1 MAPEA
6 DQTALKNFYR
16 WNAPI
21 YDLTRWTILHF
32 RRAAVEAMCLSPG
45 MKVLDLG
52 CGTGLSFRLIT
63 RRIGHQGVLVG
74 VDLSVDMLHR
84 AARRQTHNTHLIC
97 AEAGNLHL
105 GHTFDAV
112 LMAYSLTMIPQWESA
127 IRRASEHVRKGGTIV
142 ILDFGRPPGH
152 FAPFRRA
159 FDRYLALNH
168 VRTDR
173 DFKSVLQ
180 QNVDRVEVLR
190 PVTSYATLLRGT
202 R

>member
-6 DQTALKNFYR
+6 DKTALQEFYR

-21 YDLTRWTILHF
+21 YDLTRWSILHF
-32 RRAAVEAMCLSPG
+32 RRAAVEAMRLSPG

-63 RRIGHQGVLVG
+63 GRIGHEGVLVG
-74 VDLSVDMLHR
+74 VDLSVDMLRR
-84 AARRQTHNTHLIC
+84 AARRQTRNIHLIC
-97 AEAGNLHL
+97 AEAGDLRL
-105 GHTFDAV
+105 KRTFDAA
-112 LMAYSLTMIPQWESA
+112 LMAYSLTMISQWESA
-127 IRRASEHVRKGGTIV
+127 IRRASEHVREGGTIV
-142 ILDFGRPPGH
+142 ILDFGRPAGR
-152 FAPFRRA
+152 FAPFRKA

-173 DFKSVLQ
+173 DLKGALQ
-180 QNVDRVEVLR
+180 QNVKRVEILR
-190 PVTSYATLLRGT
+190 PASSYATLLRGT

>member
-1 MAPEA
+1 MASEA
-6 DQTALKNFYR
+6 DSRALQRFYR

-32 RRAAVEAMCLSPG
+32 RRAAVEAMRLSPG

-63 RRIGHQGVLVG
+63 RRIGHEGVLVG
-74 VDLSVDMLHR
+74 VDLSADMLRR
-84 AARRQTHNTHLIC
+84 AARRQTRNIHLIC
-97 AEAGNLHL
+97 AEAGDLHL
-105 GHTFDAV
+105 KPTFDAV
-112 LMAYSLTMIPQWESA
+112 LMAYSLTMIPKWESA
-127 IRRASEHVRKGGTIV
+127 IRHASKHVREGGTIV
-142 ILDFGRPPGH
+142 ILDFGRPEGR
-152 FAPFRRA
+152 FSMFRRA

-173 DFKSVLQ
+173 DLKGLLQ
-180 QNVDRVEVLR
+180 QNVNRVEVLR
-190 PVTSYATLLRGT
+190 PVSSYATLLRGT